1 MESFLYYVVVKDES
15 TLKNSNILF
24 KLKNNWSDWNVKG
37 NNIRKIEN

>member
-24 KLKNNWSDWNVKG
+24 KLKNN
-37 NNIRKIEN
+37 